1 MYIEAAAL
9 KNICIRFSIHQ
20 AVCDYRRTLRR
31 FSLIA
36 ESYPS
41 EGKAL
46 KKTQKKKKRQ
56 SSVIPLYLATA
67 VWAIMTLVMPM
78 HKLAAI
84 IATAVISGAVG
95 FAVGRILAKKAPA
108 PEPEPE
114 AEPEVEES
122 PYDAEVQAIIDEGM
136 LAQKEMGRLYASIDD
151 KEIRT
156 KINQLMQ
163 VSDKIVQ
170 DAKHDPADVPQI
182 KKFLSYYLPT
192 TIKLLNAYDRMD
204 AQGIEGSNIT
214 GTMNNIKDM
223 LDTAIVAYRKQLDSL
238 FANQALDI
246 DTDISVMN
254 AMLAREGLLDD
265 FSSPRPQ
272 SSPAGAAD
280 SAGAV
285 TTPSPAVKPSTPV
298 TPNTG
303 YESPFGDAS
312 PLSGSSAAAFDS
324 SDISDITDFSEISE
338 ITDIAANTDNSDI

>member
-1 MYIEAAAL
+1 M
-9 KNICIRFSIHQ
+9 
-20 AVCDYRRTLRR
+20 
-31 FSLIA
+31 
-36 ESYPS
+36 
-41 EGKAL
+41 
-46 KKTQKKKKRQ
+46 
-56 SSVIPLYLATA
+56 PLYLATLIW
-67 VWAIMTLVMPM
+67 VIMALFMPM
-78 HKLAAI
+78 HKLWALLI
-84 IATAVISGAVG
+84 TAGVSLVVG
-95 FAVGRILAKKAPA
+95 FITGRLFAKNAPVVE

-136 LAQKEMGRLYASIDD
+136 LAQKEMGRLYASIND
-151 KEIRT
+151 KDIRS

-272 SSPAGAAD
+272 SSPAGAAE

-312 PLSGSSAAAFDS
+312 PLSSPSSSPLSSPGTSASDFDIS
-324 SDISDITDFSEISE
+324 DIPEISDISDIPEISDIPDLSDIPGISEIDDIPDMPDIADISDITDFSEISE
-338 ITDIAANTDNSDI
+338 ITDIAANSDNSDI